1 MCDSPYGMSMA
12 CVNVYMWIQ
21 TDLTLPY
28 AKEMGKT
35 LEEMGIAPVERAT
48 VAANNLIM
56 GDLEGDIVNM
66 RQAGT
71 M

>member
-1 MCDSPYGMSMA
+1 
-12 CVNVYMWIQ
+12 
-21 TDLTLPY
+21 
-28 AKEMGKT
+28 MGKT
-35 LEEMGIAPVERAT
+35 LEEMGIAP

-71 M
+71 MGVKASISRENLEPA